1 MFIVKAVW
9 ELAEAHQMTH
19 ADYYPVCGAFN
30 GPFSAAIMS
39 CHKDNGKPF
48 HTDGPVTSRLLSPK
62 TDVHVHGMTHP
73 LR

>member
-19 ADYYPVCGAFN
+19 VDYYPVCGAFN

-48 HTDGPVTSRLLSPK
+48 HTDGPATS
-62 TDVHVHGMTHP
+62 
-73 LR
+73 